1 MPRILSRTSF
11 SKRRFASQSSNA
23 SSFSSR
29 SSNGSGRGSS
39 NWRSDASMPSQRG
52 ESSSAA
58 PSPSRF
64 GRQRPII
71 DIRKPTMHGDR
82 SSSSSRTASR
92 GQHSDPLFAMMV
104 STSKSSGQH
113 QHFQDSAMSASSGG
127 AISVGVTDHSS
138 SLRYR
143 RNNSESS
150 MFQLYGAEQ
159 EPDDWGQF
167 IDVAEADQ
175 EIIRHSRILSAKN
188 SSLSYHN

>member
-1 MPRILSRTSF
+1 
-11 SKRRFASQSSNA
+11 
-23 SSFSSR
+23 
-29 SSNGSGRGSS
+29 
-39 NWRSDASMPSQRG
+39 
-52 ESSSAA
+52 
-58 PSPSRF
+58 
-64 GRQRPII
+64 
-71 DIRKPTMHGDR
+71 
-82 SSSSSRTASR
+82 
-92 GQHSDPLFAMMV
+92 
-104 STSKSSGQH
+104 
-113 QHFQDSAMSASSGG
+113 MSASSGG